1 MPDMDEAMPVAEL
14 KESTGE
20 SESADALYHKLGNLV
35 RRCWPPKTR
44 LEKILAYAAGL
55 PEMMADFDPANKDM
69 DDEGWHELELKT
81 ASDVAG
87 TLPETR
93 LEWYLWMLGSSMN
106 HSIIRSSLVDL
117 GVGKGSGLIG
127 DAILLGDYYH
137 EDTDTSGGNEEVLPD
152 PPASEKP
159 VIEINDGGEHV

>member
-1 MPDMDEAMPVAEL
+1 MPDMDEAQPVADL
-14 KESTGE
+14 KEVTGE

-69 DDEGWHELELKT
+69 DDEGWHEIDLKI

-93 LEWYLWMLGSSMN
+93 LEWYLWMLGSSSE
-106 HSIIRSSLVDL
+106 HSIIRSSLSHL

-127 DAILLGDYYH
+127 DEILLGDYYH
-137 EDTDTSGGNEEVLPD
+137 EATDTSGGEEEALPGT
-152 PPASEKP
+152 PASDKP
-159 VIEINDGGEHV
+159 AIDINDGGEHV